1 MSRILLTAVFFFFLF
16 SACTNEEG
24 NKPEVQ
30 ASENDLDAA
39 RNFIRAALDRNW
51 REAKKYMLADSAN
64 VERLEK
70 IETFYEHEDREE
82 RRGYREASINTY
94 DARKVSDSIT
104 IVNYSNSYKNQ
115 RDSLKVLRVNGQW
128 LVDLKYSFL
137 PPDSIRHV
145 P

>member
-70 IETFYEHEDREE
+70 IETFY
-82 RRGYREASINTY
+82 A
-94 DARKVSDSIT
+94 DS
-104 IVNYSNSYKNQ
+104 Q
-115 RDSLKVLRVNGQW
+115 
-128 LVDLKYSFL
+128 
-137 PPDSIRHV
+137 
-145 P
+145 